1 MGDSAVIDV
10 FERYRE
16 DVYRWAYRV
25 LGRHHDAL
33 DAAQDVFLRW
43 LNQSRTAAPP
53 RSARGWLRQATI
65 NRSIDLLRARRGVG
79 AAAQKEAMQSA
90 ARLTEAG
97 AEQAEL
103 RNDISGALAELS
115 EAQRSVLVAK
125 VYDGM
130 TFAEIAEELG
140 VAVPTAKTH
149 YLRALRGVRDR
160 LERRWRP
167 GSDER

>member
-1 MGDSAVIDV
+1 LGDSAVIDV

-43 LNQSRTAAPP
+43 LNQSRTSAPP
-53 RSARGWLRQATI
+53 RNARGWLRQATI
-65 NRSIDLLRARRGVG
+65 NRSIDLLRARRSDG
-79 AAAQKEAMQSA
+79 AAERAEPMQA
-90 ARLTEAG
+90 VLRPVEAG
-97 AEQAEL
+97 AEEAEL
-103 RNDISGALAELS
+103 REDVAGALAELS
-115 EAQRSVLVAK
+115 EAQRCVLVAK

-130 TFAEIAEELG
+130 TFAEIADELG
-140 VAVPTAKTH
+140 VATPTAKTH

-160 LERRWRP
+160 LERRWLP
-167 GSDER
+167 GSTE